1 MQNFAV
7 AKFFEIIFYRDFTDM
22 YNTHYLKNGICL
34 VYEKMPYAKS
44 VSVGIWVK
52 AGSMYEAAEE
62 NGISHFIE
70 HMLFK
75 GTEKRSAKAIA
86 EETDFVGG
94 QINAYTSRECTCY
107 YTKTLEENMPLSLEI
122 LSDMYHNSL
131 FKEEDIELERGV
143 ILEEINMYEDS
154 PEDVALD
161 GVLAKMWKKSPLGLK
176 VEGTTDSVNS
186 ITRDM
191 MLSYMKRRYNA
202 KNTVISVAGGFD
214 EKVLIALCEEYF
226 SREDDYVPE
235 SPTETVF
242 YSGMHRQKKEIE
254 QAHLA
259 IAYPSYD
266 MFSERLYSQSLMNSI
281 FGGSMSSRLFQ
292 SVRENHGLCYS
303 IYSYTS
309 SFANAGM
316 LGIYAGLSS
325 DAIDEAQ
332 DMIEKE
338 IHTICTKPV
347 SDYELEK
354 VKNHLRCSIIMSR
367 ESAGSRMN
375 ENGKS
380 MLLLGRV
387 RTDDEIIEKI
397 GDVTPGDILH
407 DANYIFNS
415 GEKAVFIL
423 EN

>member
-1 MQNFAV
+1 MHN
-7 AKFFEIIFYRDFTDM
+7 I
-22 YNTHYLKNGICL
+22 HYLKNGICL
-34 VYEKMPYAKS
+34 IYEKMPHLKT

-52 AGSMYEAAEE
+52 SGSMYESAQE

-75 GTEKRSAKAIA
+75 GTEKRTAKAIA

-94 QINAYTSRECTCY
+94 HINAYTSRECTCY
-107 YTKTLEENMPLSLEI
+107 YTKTLEENMPLAIDI

-131 FKEEDIELERGV
+131 FKEEDIELERSV

-161 GVLAKMWKKSPLGLK
+161 GILAKMWRRSPLGLK
-176 VEGTTDSVNS
+176 VEGTTESVS
-186 ITRDM
+186 KITRDM
-191 MLSYMKRRYNA
+191 MLDYMKRRYNA
-202 KNTVISVAGGFD
+202 KNTVISVAGCFD
-214 EKVLIALCEEYF
+214 EKTLIALCEKF
-226 SREDDYVPE
+226 FCREDEYTPDMPE
-235 SPTETVF
+235 ETMF
-242 YSGMHRQKKEIE
+242 FSGMHRQKKDIE
-254 QAHLA
+254 QSHLA

-292 SVRENHGLCYS
+292 SLRENNGLCYS

-309 SFANAGM
+309 SYPASGM
-316 LGIYAGLSS
+316 LGIYAGLSRDVID
-325 DAIDEAQ
+325 DAL
-332 DMIEKE
+332 DMIDKE
-338 IHTICTKPV
+338 IHRITTSPV

-354 VKNHLRCSIIMSR
+354 VRNHLHCSIVMSR
-367 ESAGSRMN
+367 ESCDARMN

-380 MLLLGRV
+380 LLLLGRV
-387 RTDDEIIEKI
+387 RTDDEILEKV
-397 GDVTPGDILH
+397 GDVTKADILH

>member
-1 MQNFAV
+1 
-7 AKFFEIIFYRDFTDM
+7 M
-22 YNTHYLKNGICL
+22 YKIHHLSNGICL
-34 VYEKMPYAKS
+34 VFEKMPFVKS

-52 AGSMYEAAEE
+52 AGSMYESAEE

-75 GTEKRSAKAIA
+75 GTKNRTAREIA

-94 QINAYTSRECTCY
+94 HINAYTSRECTCY
-107 YTKTLEENMPLSLEI
+107 YTKTLSENLALSIEI
-122 LSDMYHNSL
+122 LSDMYYNSL
-131 FKEEDIELERGV
+131 LKDEDIELERGV

-161 GVLAKMWKKSPLGLK
+161 GVMAKMWKKSPLGLK
-176 VEGTTDSVNS
+176 VEGTVDSVNS
-186 ITRDM
+186 ITREM
-191 MLSYMKRRYNA
+191 MLSYMKRRYTA
-202 KNTVISVAGGFD
+202 KNTVISVAGCFD
-214 EKVLIALCEEYF
+214 ENSLISLCEEYF
-226 SREDDYVPE
+226 SREDGCITEIP
-235 SPTETVF
+235 SETVF
-242 YSGMHRQKKEIE
+242 FSGMHRRKKDIE

-259 IAYPSYD
+259 IAFPSYD
-266 MFSERLYSQSLMNSI
+266 MFSERLYSQSLMNNI
-281 FGGSMSSRLFQ
+281 LGGSMSSRLFQ
-292 SVRENHGLCYS
+292 SIRENHGLCYS

-309 SFANAGM
+309 SYPNAGM

-325 DAIDEAQ
+325 DVIDDTM
-332 DMIEKE
+332 DMIDKE
-338 IHTICTKPV
+338 IYTITTSPV
-347 SDYELEK
+347 SGYELEK
-354 VKNHLRCSIIMSR
+354 VRNQLRCSILMSR
-367 ESAGSRMN
+367 ESCDARMN

-387 RTDDEIIEKI
+387 RTDDEILERI
-397 GDVTPGDILH
+397 GDVTPADILH